1 KMEAADN
8 EKPRK
13 EIEKLKARME
23 KAEKGEAQS
32 LQDKEQISKKLDE
45 PNARAELRKAADN
58 DLITK
63 LNRQV
68 DNLQREKQAAAAET
82 AVKAVDS
89 SATTQANTTTA
100 GPIAPSH
107 SLPPDGAQVLPSQG
121 VPQGMNSSTPLPSRG
136 AMRGARA
143 QNFQGPREY
152 YNQNISSHRSITF
165 QDPLVQQVH
174 TVEGGPGYVD
184 PYYDEPTD
192 FQEVRIGDCNSTAP
206 QFNQSTRGTF
216 HPPQQQH
223 QSQPQFLSS
232 QPPPQ
237 QFPPPQQHIPPQQFL
252 PPQPPQ
258 QQLPPQQPPLF
269 QPPRQPQ
276 AQRAEK
282 RKIPTTLCPR
292 FGERYNNRDFNT
304 FEW

>member
-1 KMEAADN
+1 MVSAPDGSACPECGVDLKKITCKKMEADN
-8 EKPRK
+8 EKLRK
-13 EIEKLKARME
+13 ENEKLKAMVE
-23 KAEKGEAQS
+23 KAEKGAALSLKEKEQMSKTMDDNKAQS
-32 LQDKEQISKKLDE
+32 
-45 PNARAELRKAADN
+45 ELRRVTDN

-68 DNLQREKQAAAAET
+68 DNFQREKQAAGAET

-100 GPIAPSH
+100 GPVAPSH
-107 SLPPDGAQVLPSQG
+107 SLPSDGVQVLPPQG
-121 VPQGMNSSTPLPSRG
+121 VPQGLNSSTPLPSRG

-143 QNFQGPREY
+143 QNLQGPREY
-152 YNQNISSHRSITF
+152 YNQNLSSHWSITF

-174 TVEGGPGYVD
+174 TVEGGHGYVD

-216 HPPQQQH
+216 HPPQRQY
-223 QSQPQFLSS
+223 QPQPHFLPS

-237 QFPPPQQHIPPQQFL
+237 PFPPP
-252 PPQPPQ
+252 
-258 QQLPPQQPPLF
+258 
-269 QPPRQPQ
+269 
-276 AQRAEK
+276 
-282 RKIPTTLCPR
+282 
-292 FGERYNNRDFNT
+292 
-304 FEW
+304 